1 MANLKDL
8 KNIIDCQL
16 GKLDISQN
24 AKEDLKE
31 RVKSNNNYKLFG
43 IRFRYIAAIAVIVLI
58 CLLGVNFFNTPK
70 LNVKANDLM
79 KEIKSN
85 QVKEVDLDKEFIDE
99 TTNFSVEL
107 FKNSITKDKNSLISP
122 TSVYM
127 ALGMTGN
134 GADKNTLSQFEF
146 LLGNNKL
153 SMDQLNEY
161 YYSLSKSINNAK
173 DSNVKLN
180 NSIWYRSQGGLE
192 VYKDFLQKNADYYGA
207 DAYMVDFNSKDTVKD
222 INNWVRFN
230 TDKRIDKIIDK
241 IDKDTMMYLINTVLF
256 EGKWENAYTGNQ
268 IHGGQ
273 FYTDGSSPKVEV
285 NMNDFN
291 KTDDKEQTSEVTVDF
306 MNSTENSYLKDDK
319 AEGFIKKYKGDKFSF
334 VALLPNEGIS
344 IDDYVQSLSGNKF
357 INILN
362 KASSEQVQVGIPK
375 FKYDYE
381 KDLVEPLKK
390 MGFTNG
396 FDSSVANF
404 SKMAKDSTNVCIS
417 KVLHKTFIQ
426 VDELGTKV
434 AAATR
439 VDMRKEAYKFEM
451 KKCITL
457 NRPFVYAIIDNKT
470 KLPIFMGTVINP
482 SK

>member
-1 MANLKDL
+1 MAKLKDL
-8 KNIIDCQL
+8 KNIVDYNL
-16 GKLDISQN
+16 GKLDISQD
-24 AKEDLKE
+24 AKKSLRQRVHKGGSKRLFSVRLKYT
-31 RVKSNNNYKLFG
+31 VA
-43 IRFRYIAAIAVIVLI
+43 IVAIALVCFLGINLYNNRPIV
-58 CLLGVNFFNTPK
+58 
-70 LNVKANDLM
+70 VKASNLM
-79 KEIKSN
+79 KDIKPTKVS
-85 QVKEVDLDKEFIDE
+85 EVSLDNKFIDA
-99 TTNFSVEL
+99 TANFSVEL
-107 FKNSITKDKNSLISP
+107 FKKSITKGKNSIISP
-122 TSVYM
+122 ASVYL

-134 GADKNTLSQFEF
+134 GATNNTLKQFEA
-146 LLGNNKL
+146 LLGNSNITMDELNK
-153 SMDQLNEY
+153 Y
-161 YYSLSKSINNAK
+161 YYSFTKNFSGLKSEKFKI
-173 DSNVKLN
+173 S
-180 NSIWYRSQGGLE
+180 NSIWYRGKGGLE
-192 VYKDFLQKNADYYGA
+192 IYKDFLQKNSDYYGA
-207 DAYMVDFNSKDTVKD
+207 DAYMVDFNSKDTVKN

-256 EGKWENAYTGNQ
+256 EGKWENAYTGDQ

-273 FYTDGSSPKVEV
+273 FYTDGSFPKVDV

-291 KTDDKEQTSEVTVDF
+291 KRDDKEQTSEVTVDF

-344 IDDYVQSLSGNKF
+344 IDDYVQSLSGDKF

-390 MGFTNG
+390 MGFTNA
-396 FDSSVANF
+396 FDSSVADF
-404 SKMAKDSTNVCIS
+404 SKMAKNSTNVFIS

-426 VDELGTKV
+426 VDEFGTKV

-439 VDMRKEAYKFEM
+439 VDMRKALSKFEL
-451 KKCITL
+451 KKYITL